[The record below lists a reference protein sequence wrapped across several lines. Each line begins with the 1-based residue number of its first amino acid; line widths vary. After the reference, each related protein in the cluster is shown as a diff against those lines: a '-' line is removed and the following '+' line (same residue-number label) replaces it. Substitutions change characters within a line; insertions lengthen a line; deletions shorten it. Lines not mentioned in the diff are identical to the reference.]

1 MNYKKF
7 TFLIVSIGLVISLL
21 SGLIV
26 HYYSNVFPVNEL
38 LISFAVSTLN
48 VLIGVKILIPALK
61 KPNNKFFAL
70 SFVPNNKFFALSFV
84 SMFIRMAVILI
95 IFAICIGVLNFSP
108 VYFTIT
114 FFALY
119 FSYLILELF
128 FIIKFKDSLIS
139 NI

>member
-1 MNYKKF
+1 MSFKKF
-7 TFLIVSIGLVISLL
+7 TGIVILIGLVISLL
-21 SGLIV
+21 SGFIV
-26 HYYSNVFPVNEL
+26 LYYSKVFPLTEIT
-38 LISFAVSTLN
+38 ISFLVSTLN
-48 VLIGVKILIPALK
+48 ILIGVKILIPALK
-61 KPNNKFFAL
+61 KPNNKFLAI
-70 SFVPNNKFFALSFV
+70 SFI
-84 SMFIRMAVILI
+84 SMFVRMAVILI
-95 IFAICIGVLNFSP
+95 VFAICIGVFGFSP

>member
-70 SFVPNNKFFALSFV
+70 SFV